1 MDIDKSQQPLPNIDH
16 ARVPV
21 NYLLKKIDSFM
32 DKLDSGIS
40 NSNAQQAVIELQKLK
55 LNISCI
61 HTEDTKWI
69 IR

>member
-1 MDIDKSQQPLPNIDH
+1 MDIDNSQQPLPNIDH